1 MKEEKATEYTLSIF
15 SENNVGLLSRIVTVF
30 TRRHINI
37 ESLITSESSI
47 EGIYRFIVVVKVPEV
62 MVKKLVQ
69 QLERQV
75 DVLKA
80 FYYDSSEIVYQELAL
95 YKVPISVFENG
106 NVVERLLRSHNAKVI
121 DIEKEYVVIEKTG
134 HQNETNA
141 LLREL
146 EKIGIYEFIRS
157 GRVAVTRP
165 MEQLNEYLKALEA
178 EQEQE

>member
-1 MKEEKATEYTLSIF
+1 MEKKKEFTISIF
-15 SENNVGLLSRIVTVF
+15 SENKVGLLSRIVTVF
-30 TRRHINI
+30 TRKHINI
-37 ESLITSESSI
+37 DSLITSESSMH
-47 EGIYRFIVVVKVPEV
+47 GIYRFIVVVHVTETN
-62 MVKKLVQ
+62 VKKLCQ

-95 YKVPISVFENG
+95 YKVPIAIFENG
-106 NVVERLLRSHNAKVI
+106 NYVEKIVRAHNARVL

-134 HQNETNA
+134 HHSETEA

-146 EKIGIYEFIRS
+146 EKIGIYEFVRS

-165 MEQLNEYLKALEA
+165 MEQLNEYLKSLEEEA
-178 EQEQE
+178 VNK

>member
-1 MKEEKATEYTLSIF
+1 MKEEIETEYTLSIF
-15 SENNVGLLSRIVTVF
+15 SEDKVGLLSRIVTVF

-47 EGIYRFIVVVKVPEV
+47 KGIYRFIVVVKTSEV

-80 FYYDSSEIVYQELAL
+80 FYYDSSEIVFQELAL
-95 YKVPISVFENG
+95 YKVPIDVFLNG
-106 NVVERLLRSHNAKVI
+106 NIVERLLRAHNAKVI

-134 HQNETNA
+134 HQDETNA

-178 EQEQE
+178 EQA